1 MHSIPCTAR
10 RSIQA
15 ALAQRSGGARPVA
28 VGPDCARRRP
38 TARARQVVRRMY
50 AAADRLTVLPPT
62 LELRVLPRVESATE
76 PASLVLGDD
85 SAGRP
90 PRAHA
95 LRATAR
101 ATAGRR
107 ARWSRDGRRRGPRAL
122 LLTRRSRAAASTAR
136 APRRLRPRRSPKA
149 ARGRQLHSELRRAL
163 PYGRF
168 LAELVADV
176 VECLMVVCFL
186 PSGKRT
192 RV

>member
-10 RSIQA
+10 RSLQA

-28 VGPDCARRRP
+28 VGPDCARRP

-62 LELRVLPRVESATE
+62 LELRVLPRVLSDRARL
-76 PASLVLGDD
+76 A
-85 SAGRP
+85 AGRRLCGP
-90 PRAHA
+90 AAARARGCA
-95 LRATAR
+95 PQR

-186 PSGKRT
+186 PSRKRT